1 MLHVQA
7 GLYRPI
13 GKMFM
18 ASPREEMASVLQG
31 KRERA
36 EAKLKV
42 CASALEHI
50 ERQERE
56 ADAAFLEVYQGIA
69 RRSGSAAAGAASVGS
84 GAAAAAAAGRAA
96 AAGAGAG
103 AGAGSA

>member
-1 MLHVQA
+1 
-7 GLYRPI
+7 
-13 GKMFM
+13 M
-18 ASPREEMASVLQG
+18 ASPREEMTAVLAA
-31 KRERA
+31 KKDKA

-56 ADAAFLEVYQGIA
+56 ADAAFLEVYQGVA
-69 RRSGSAAAGAASVGS
+69 RRSGSAAAGAASSGS

-103 AGAGSA
+103 AGSA